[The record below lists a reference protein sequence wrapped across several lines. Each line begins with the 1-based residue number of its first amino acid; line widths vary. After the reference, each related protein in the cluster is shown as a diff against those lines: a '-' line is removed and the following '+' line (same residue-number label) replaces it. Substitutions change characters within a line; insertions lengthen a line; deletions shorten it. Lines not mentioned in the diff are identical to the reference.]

1 MDTDI
6 VSVFLQGFK
15 DNMYR
20 KRRKYFADLAMSY
33 KL

>member
-1 MDTDI
+1 MCD
-6 VSVFLQGFK
+6 FLLLQGFK

-20 KRRKYFADLAMSY
+20 TRRKYFADLAMGY